1 MDLIVPSLLDGW
13 IRDGTVCSDP
23 RVRVFRHRASLNSG
37 LNYSVWWTPPLQH
50 SPLVVFGVS
59 LTTSEKYGFTELY
72 EPFIMSTSFSP
83 SFWNTI
89 HQLREKGEK
98 RGFVLKFTKNREVLH
113 IIANQGHFRVAWLFF
128 NHRCGLT
135 SCSHSFR
142 RSIAILVF

>member
-23 RVRVFRHRASLNSG
+23 RVRVFRHCASLNSG
-37 LNYSVWWTPPLQH
+37 LNYSVWWTPPPPAQSSCSFRCIINNSREIWFH
-50 SPLVVFGVS
+50 RVIWTFHHKHVIF
-59 LTTSEKYGFTELY
+59 
-72 EPFIMSTSFSP
+72 PFFLEYNP
-83 SFWNTI
+83 SAKG
-89 HQLREKGEK
+89 KGEK